1 MLRTPEEVRAEF
13 KRKGVSIA
21 SWATANNL
29 NVNMVFEVLS
39 GRKKGIR
46 GQAHKIAVL
55 LGLKEGEVIPPSQ
68 VATTMT
74 HHAA

>member
-29 NVNMVFEVLS
+29 SVNMVFEVLS

-46 GQAHKIAVL
+46 GQAHKVAVL
-55 LGLKEGEVIPPSQ
+55 LGLKEGEVVPPSQ

-74 HHAA
+74 HRAA